1 MEHIWSPWR
10 FRYITTAGGEP
21 GCVFCRVQEEQAGL
35 AIGEQD
41 RKNLIVFRGSLNF
54 VILNLFPYTSGHLM
68 IVPYVHTASLE
79 GVDQPTTNELMQ
91 LAKKAVAAIQTEYRP
106 EGFNIGF
113 NLGRAAGAGI
123 ADHLHMHIVPRWT
136 GDANFVSVIGETR
149 VLPEELT
156 ATYDRLKRHFVL

>member
-10 FRYITTAGGEP
+10 FNYIAKADSDP
-21 GCVFCRVQEEQAGL
+21 ACVFCRVQQGQLESPIEEQD
-35 AIGEQD
+35 Q
-41 RKNLIVFRGSLNF
+41 RNLIVFRASLNF

-68 IVPYVHTASLE
+68 VVPYQHAASLE
-79 GVDQPTTNELMQ
+79 DVDESTTGEMMQ
-91 LAKKAVAAIQTEYRP
+91 LARKAVVAVRAEYRP

-113 NLGRAAGAGI
+113 NLGRAAGAGV
-123 ADHLHMHIVPRWT
+123 ADHLHMHVVPRWT

-156 ATYDRLKRHFVL
+156 ATYERLKRHFIR